1 MNINWKVRVKNKVWW
16 LTFVPAVLL
25 LVQVVLAAFG
35 LNWDSGVLS
44 GQLAAIVNA
53 AFAVLALLGVVADP
67 TTVGVT
73 DSIQAL
79 GYDEPKDDFADAKH
93 AKGGE

>member
-44 GQLAAIVNA
+44 RQLAAIVNA

-67 TTVGVT
+67 TTAGVT

-79 GYDEPKDDFADAKH
+79 GYDEPKDDFAEAKH
-93 AKGGE
+93 AKAGE

>member
-35 LNWDSGVLS
+35 LNWDGGVLS
-44 GQLAAIVNA
+44 QQLAAIVNA

-79 GYDEPKDDFADAKH
+79 GYDEPKDDFAEAKH
-93 AKGGE
+93 AKAGE

>member
-1 MNINWKVRVKNKVWW
+1 MNINWKVRIKNKVWW

-79 GYDEPKDDFADAKH
+79 GYDAPKDDFADAKH
-93 AKGGE
+93 AKAGE

>member
-35 LNWDSGVLS
+35 LNWDSGVLRR
-44 GQLAAIVNA
+44 QLAAIVNA

-67 TTVGVT
+67 TTAGVG
-73 DSIQAL
+73 DSEQAMT
-79 GYDEPKDDFADAKH
+79 YDEPKE
-93 AKGGE
+93 G